1 MPGNFRIILEMTG
14 KLHEERIAF
23 KFHFQ
28 YNIED
33 ITIRIQTLNWRSLL
47 ERINTSMDN
56 QGSNNNYNER

>member
-28 YNIED
+28 YNIFSKSKNH
-33 ITIRIQTLNWRSLL
+33 ISK
-47 ERINTSMDN
+47 SY
-56 QGSNNNYNER
+56 SNMILDKKTGKVGI

>member
-1 MPGNFRIILEMTG
+1 MDNSLLAVRDINHKYIVVENSMPGNFRIILEMTG

-33 ITIRIQTLNWRSLL
+33 IR
-47 ERINTSMDN
+47 
-56 QGSNNNYNER
+56 

>member
-1 MPGNFRIILEMTG
+1 MTIEPENSMPGNFRIILEMTG

-33 ITIRIQTLNWRSLL
+33 IR
-47 ERINTSMDN
+47 
-56 QGSNNNYNER
+56 

>member
-1 MPGNFRIILEMTG
+1 MLGNFRIILEMTG

-33 ITIRIQTLNWRSLL
+33 IR
-47 ERINTSMDN
+47 
-56 QGSNNNYNER
+56 